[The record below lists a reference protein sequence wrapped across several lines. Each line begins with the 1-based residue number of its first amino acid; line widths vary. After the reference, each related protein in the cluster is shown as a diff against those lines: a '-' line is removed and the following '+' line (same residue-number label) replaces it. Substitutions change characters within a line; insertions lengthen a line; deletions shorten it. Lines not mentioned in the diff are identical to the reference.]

1 MDHFGIV
8 TQGDALGLLGSHRW
22 CWEAVG
28 GFFGSH
34 RGCWEEIGG
43 FFHDLA
49 LGGEAADEI
58 FYRFDEFRRGLMGGG
73 QFNRRCRL
81 NPGGKC
87 RLGQF
92 ARRCRLN
99 CLILAVK
106 RPVEPESGSG
116 DAFDA
121 EGFQS
126 GCQCFHEAR
135 AISGPVRAV
144 LLILDDVA
152 PEKPVPDHE
161 GEIHRTDGLF
171 LHFLMRQSAE
181 FNEVVEIHG
190 IAHRASPPSLRIA
203 R

>member
-1 MDHFGIV
+1 MDHFWIV

-81 NPGGKC
+81 N
-87 RLGQF
+87 
-92 ARRCRLN
+92 
-99 CLILAVK
+99 CLILAVE